1 MNDDKDTATQDAP
14 QVWASFDCEGPEYL
28 TRGKRYLVDHE
39 SNCLFEV
46 ADDIG
51 DILICAWKE
60 CAHLDGGN
68 WTRHTSP
75 APMTN
80 DNTPDATQAGK
91 HTRAYGK
98 LSIDPNNDLAFDL
111 LQDDEQPMA
120 FGYVYADPADA
131 RRLAA
136 AWNACEGI
144 PTEALEAGVVADM
157 LEALREARP
166 YVPDHHG
173 PVAYKVDAALAKVEV
188 KQ

>member
-1 MNDDKDTATQDAP
+1 MNDDKDNATQDAP

-46 ADDIG
+46 VNDIG
-51 DILICAWKE
+51 DISICAWKE

-91 HTRAYGK
+91 HTPGPWRVSSVGLTNDGKRAVT
-98 LSIDPNNDLAFDL
+98 A
-111 LQDDEQPMA
+111 DDAGIAWVHPQTPFKRGDGWRHDCCEREA
-120 FGYVYADPADA
+120 NA
-131 RRLAA
+131 RLIAA
-136 AWNACEGI
+136 A
-144 PTEALEAGVVADM
+144 PDM

-173 PVAYKVDAALAKVEV
+173 PVAYKVDAAIAKAEG
-188 KQ
+188 KG